1 MRWLSSRSRR
11 GVSRKI
17 AELSV
22 RIAQFLTSSG
32 VAFGEGAF
40 RTTAMKRLALLILVV
55 GFGLGACE
63 RHDFKETRKLH
74 DHHGHEHVDHSE
86 KNVEHAEKH

>member
-1 MRWLSSRSRR
+1 ML
-11 GVSRKI
+11 SRKI
-17 AELSV
+17 DERGTQNV
-22 RIAQFLTSSG
+22 QFLASSG
-32 VAFGEGAF
+32 VAFGAGAF

-74 DHHGHEHVDHSE
+74 DHHEKHAPEAHSE
-86 KNVEHAEKH
+86 NH